1 MKINKIIRKLKKI
14 KKKYGNIETIEI
26 YKTNDENFIEEIID
40 IKYSSKYKVV
50 AIISGR

>member
-14 KKKYGNIETIEI
+14 KKKYGNIEIIEI
-26 YKTNDENFIEEIID
+26 YKTNNESFIEEITD
-40 IKYSSKYKVV
+40 IKYSSEYKVV